1 MNARQLDVLLLAT
14 ILSGGSLLAGQAGG
28 AQEPAPGP
36 PPVENRAN
44 FPEPAPFPPAPPA
57 PPNPGAGAVVPPVQG
72 YVPVPAATPG
82 VLTPPNGGY
91 VESPTAAAPG
101 SVTRS
106 TIPADPLDRAYWEMY
121 DRARSVTLTGK
132 ITRVDWSN
140 PNTYIFL
147 SARGATWAVE
157 SNFTQFR
164 QSSVTPAVRVGDTIT
179 VVGYLPRDEKS
190 AELPAR
196 TSPASS
202 YLKNHRLARA
212 GEITTAYGQKL
223 AMGIPPTDKERADR
237 LKCTAFG
244 C

>member
-1 MNARQLDVLLLAT
+1 MNAKRLDVLLIAT
-14 ILSGGSLLAGQAGG
+14 ILCGGSLLARQAGG
-28 AQEPAPGP
+28 AQEPSPAPP
-36 PPVENRAN
+36 AENRPN
-44 FPEPAPFPPAPPA
+44 LPEPAPFPTPPPA
-57 PPNPGAGAVVPPVQG
+57 PASPGAGAVVPPVQG
-72 YVPVPAATPG
+72 YVPVPPDTPG
-82 VLTPPNGGY
+82 VLTPPSQGY
-91 VESPTAAAPG
+91 VASPTAAPAG
-101 SVTRS
+101 SVTGS
-106 TIPADPLDRAYWEMY
+106 AIPSDPLDRAYWEMY
-121 DRARSVTLTGK
+121 DRARTVTLTGR

-140 PNTYIFL
+140 PNTYIYL
-147 SARGATWAVE
+147 SARGATWALE

-164 QSSVTPAVRVGDTIT
+164 QASVTPAVRVGDTIT
-179 VVGYLPRDEKS
+179 VVGYLPRDEKN

-212 GEITTAYGQKL
+212 GEITTSYGQKL